1 MQLSDA
7 MHGQKVDVIFKN
19 PIELIAKALKEG

>member
-7 MHGQKVDVIFKN
+7 LHGQKVDVVFKN
-19 PIELIAKALKEG
+19 PIELIAKALRVG